1 MYAAF
6 FILLML
12 QVECKYNF
20 VITTVAVGENV
31 TLSCKRHPSG
41 GVGSLFWIRVIPGKM
56 PDILGSTFT
65 FDHPNSNTYSR
76 ISTKQEP
83 GSFVLYLARIRQSDT
98 AFYFCLRTQR
108 HNLTFLNGTLLRIK
122 EPEPDVTAITQD
134 SLSDAVHEGDS
145 VSLHCSVLSQLEKK
159 TCPEERK
166 VFWFQVSS
174 PPSHPSLIYAQN
186 EDDGKCGENPE
197 SQSGQSCIFNFVKDN
212 ISSSDTGTYYCALA
226 ACGMVVFGN
235 GTKLEFQ
242 GNSNEFLHYS
252 HNIMSYF
259 DFSMM
264 TYIHIYLS
272 LRFAHPF
279 YFPREVK
286 TLETMIEWAG
296 SRQEEKKVP
305 STVMSGS
312 LIKNKILNHGFKDHF
327 RLLFKFIFIF
337 LLGMPKKT
345 TLQSF
350 AFNTVY

>member
-12 QVECKYNF
+12 QVEYAENF

-31 TLSCKRHPSG
+31 TFSCKRHSSW
-41 GVGSLFWIRVIPGKM
+41 GVGSLFWIKLIPGKM

-65 FDHPNSNTYSR
+65 FNYPESNTYSR

-83 GSFVLYLARIRQSDT
+83 GSFVLHLARTRLSDT
-98 AFYFCLRTQR
+98 AFYFCLRTQK

-122 EPEPDVTAITQD
+122 ESEPDVTVVTQD

-166 VFWFQVSS
+166 VFWFRVSS
-174 PPSHPSLIYAQN
+174 PQSRPSLIYAQN
-186 EDDGKCGENPE
+186 EGDGKCGDDPE
-197 SQSGQSCIFNFVKDN
+197 SQFGQSCVFNFVKDN

-242 GNSNEFLHYS
+242 DDSINNSQR
-252 HNIMSYF
+252 NITLLLLCGILVLMLIA
-259 DFSMM
+259 
-264 TYIHIYLS
+264 TALLIYLIRKKCCHFS
-272 LRFAHPF
+272 KDPE
-279 YFPREVK
+279 FPGRNAAVVCGQLQNQQRSEDSVVYSTAAFTQRNDDRVGRVK
-286 TLETMIEWAG
+286 ARRKEGTIY
-296 SRQEEKKVP
+296 SDVR
-305 STVMSGS
+305 
-312 LIKNKILNHGFKDHF
+312 
-327 RLLFKFIFIF
+327 IFD
-337 LLGMPKKT
+337 KE
-345 TLQSF
+345 
-350 AFNTVY
+350 